1 MSNRSTKRQR
11 LAKVPDRQ
19 PQSVTTP
26 TPFEMVLAAR
36 QHLADVDEGAGQV
49 LGAVEALAVRRR
61 EVESDLRH
69 AVVAARVAR
78 QPWAA
83 IGRALGTSGQAAR
96 MRYGSG

>member
-1 MSNRSTKRQR
+1 MSNRSAKRQR
-11 LAKVPDRQ
+11 LAKVPERE
-19 PQSVTTP
+19 PESATMP

-36 QHLADVDEGAGQV
+36 QHVADLDGGAGQV

-61 EVESDLRH
+61 EVEADLRH
-69 AVVAARVAR
+69 AVVAARIAR
-78 QPWAA
+78 QSWAA